1 MAKKNPE
8 FVHLGE
14 GECTLA
20 PSSNT
25 CGKLGV
31 VAGTLKT
38 VIESSK
44 PPSAGDPVIPEV
56 VRRLVEVYHPLRVY
70 LFGSTARGDAGTDS
84 DYDFMVV
91 VSDDAPPELQDCSLG
106 YRALSG
112 LGIAK
117 DILVWTRKEFD
128 KRLHLKASLP
138 STVVEEGKLLYG
150 A

>member
-1 MAKKNPE
+1 MA
-8 FVHLGE
+8 GIR
-14 GECTLA
+14 
-20 PSSNT
+20 NT
-25 CGKLGV
+25 
-31 VAGTLKT
+31 AM
-38 VIESSK
+38 ESFE
-44 PPSAGDPVIPEV
+44 PPSAGDPVLTEV
-56 VRRLVEVYHPLRVY
+56 VRRLVDAYHPLRVY

-91 VSDDAPPELQDCSLG
+91 VSDDAPPELQDCKMG

-117 DILVWTRKEFD
+117 DILVWTRNEFD
-128 KRLHLKASLP
+128 KRLHLKASMP